1 MPTAIRSWSRPSRP
15 ALKLDEILDNVD
27 HRLADSLAH
36 ASNAADDRARD
47 AELANAKSILTEYI
61 GYLKGEPLVAHM
73 DQNPW
78 KVKIDLKPLLIG
90 GLTTAAKA
98 IG

>member
-1 MPTAIRSWSRPSRP
+1 MGVDTDSRQDATA
-15 ALKLDEILDNVD
+15 
-27 HRLADSLAH
+27 
-36 ASNAADDRARD
+36 
-47 AELANAKSILTEYI
+47 ILTEYI
-61 GYLKGEPLVAHM
+61 GYMRGEPLIARI

-78 KVKIDLKPLLIG
+78 KVKIDLKALLIG